1 MPGVNDGRTLIHER
15 VERAR
20 AGDNPTVIARMDSG
34 WAVLADHQFLRGYC
48 MLLPDPVVGHLTD
61 LDLGQR
67 ARYLVDMSRI
77 GDALLAVTDA
87 DRINFE
93 ILGNT
98 SPALHAHV
106 CPRYPT
112 ESADLRSGPAWWYP
126 REVWDDGPRFSEDA
140 HADVRDALADWL
152 AADDRARSGDLP
164 GGGGDR

>member
-1 MPGVNDGRTLIHER
+1 MIHER
-15 VERAR
+15 VDLAR
-20 AGDNPTVIARMDSG
+20 TGDNPTVITRMGSG

-61 LDLGQR
+61 LDLEGR

-93 ILGNT
+93 ILGNA

-106 CPRYPT
+106 FPRYPS
-112 ESADLRSGPAWWYP
+112 EPPDLRTGPAWWYP
-126 REVWDDGPRFSEDA
+126 HEVWDDGPMFSEDA
-140 HADVRDALADWL
+140 HGDLRDALADWL
-152 AADDRARSGDLP
+152 TGVGRVTTHDDP
-164 GGGGDR
+164 GGGGAA